1 MRPIAIKPAPALTA
15 KVNEMRWNCGVR
27 SISLEVKFS
36 RPDAAAVSGGTNPS
50 GSQPSG
56 GIFIQTE
63 TPLCEHSALKMRF
76 RLPGGGTT
84 HEIEGRVV
92 WRRRPHDPGSHSPGM
107 GIEFT
112 DRAATAILARELE
125 TLK

>member
-1 MRPIAIKPAPALTA
+1 MSPTPPRTNKRRFRRRT
-15 KVNEMRWNCGVR
+15 VR
-27 SISLEVKFS
+27 VLVDFH
-36 RPDAAAVSGGTNPS
+36 GGT
-50 GSQPSG
+50 GIRCEYATTLGAG
-56 GIFIQTE
+56 GLFIETE
-63 TPLCEHSALKMRF
+63 TPLHEHSALKMRF
-76 RLPGGGTT
+76 RLPGSGTT

-112 DRAATAILARELE
+112 DRAATASLARELE